1 MIQKLPSWLIPL
13 AIALVAFMYLSGS
26 YNAIIS
32 RSESVEAQ
40 WGQVSNVYQRR
51 ADLIP
56 NLVEVVKGYAK
67 HEEQTLV
74 EVISA
79 RAEATK
85 TNINV
90 GNMSQENLNKFDQAQ
105 TSLGGAVSKLLAV
118 VEQYPNLKAN
128 ENFIALQTQLE
139 GTENRIANERRVFN
153 EAVQS
158 YNTYI
163 KTFPQNLMAS
173 MFGFKSKPYFQS
185 TKDAETAP
193 QVKF

>member
-1 MIQKLPSWLIPL
+1 MIQKLPSWLIPV
-13 AIALVAFMYLSGS
+13 AIALVAFMYLGGS

-32 RSESVEAQ
+32 RSECVDAQ

-74 EVISA
+74 AVVQA

-85 TNINV
+85 TNINA
-90 GNMSQENLNKFDQAQ
+90 GNMSQEQLNQFEQANSNL
-105 TSLGGAVSKLLAV
+105 SGELSKLLLV
-118 VEQYPNLKAN
+118 VEKYPDLKAN

-139 GTENRIANERRVFN
+139 GSENRIANERRVFN
-153 EAVQS
+153 ETVQS

-163 KTFPQNLMAS
+163 KTFPQNLMAT
-173 MFGFKSKPYFQS
+173 MFGFKAKPYFQS
-185 TKDAETAP
+185 TKEAEAAP

>member
-1 MIQKLPSWLIPL
+1 MTNKLPAWLISL
-13 AIALVAFMYLSGS
+13 GIAIALVLYLGGS
-26 YNAIIS
+26 YNS
-32 RSESVEAQ
+32 MVTRGESVTAQ

-67 HEEQTLV
+67 HEEQTLTA
-74 EVISA
+74 VIAA

-85 TNINV
+85 TNINA
-90 GNMSQENLNKFDQAQ
+90 GELSPEKLAKFDQAQ
-105 TSLGGAVSKLLAV
+105 SSLGGAVSRLLAV

-128 ENFIALQTQLE
+128 ENFIALQSQLE
-139 GTENRIANERRVFN
+139 GTENRITNERRLFN
-153 EAVQS
+153 ETVQS

-163 KTFPQNLMAS
+163 KTFPQNLMAGL
-173 MFGFKSKPYFQS
+173 FGFSAKPYFENV
-185 TKDAETAP
+185 KGAETAP

>member
-1 MIQKLPSWLIPL
+1 MKQLPSWLIPL
-13 AIALVAFMYLSGS
+13 ALVLTLVLFLSGT
-26 YNAIIS
+26 YNGIVTK
-32 RSESVEAQ
+32 SESVEAQ
-40 WGQVSNVYQRR
+40 WGQVSNSYQRR

-85 TNINV
+85 TSINA
-90 GNMSQENLNKFDQAQ
+90 NNLSQENLNKFNQAQ
-105 TSLGGAVSKLLAV
+105 TSLGGALNKLLAV

-128 ENFIALQTQLE
+128 ENFMALQTQLE
-139 GTENRIANERRVFN
+139 GTENRISNERRVFN

-163 KTFPQNLMAS
+163 KTFPQNLFALI
-173 MFGFKSKPYFQS
+173 FGFQAKPYFQS
-185 TKDAETAP
+185 DKAAETAP